1 MKGRF
6 SNHQPPSTNP
16 PSGLRPLP
24 LIVLPLQHP
33 PGDEAVHRLAG
44 AEPHVAHPGIAPEHA
59 PFHRRQRLAAVHAL
73 VLEQVAQVLSEQQPH
88 PARARMAAAGELEVD
103 QRRAAVLE
111 HQPVGLL
118 GQVVVGDAAPV
129 QLLQQA
135 ARAAEIRQVAARRAL
150 VHRRALH
157 VAAVEPASVPAQQL
171 RHVGHPGDRLQ
182 RQRLAPGQPPGR
194 KTQPGGHV
202 HQVAAHEFAVGAAH
216 QRDAAEAVG
225 LQCAGF
231 DGGVRF
237 HGRSVGERSGG
248 GCHNRQMESGWF
260 DATLAWISAHPV
272 AAGGL
277 IFLIAFCDAIV
288 VLGILVPALPLL
300 FAIGALIGLGH
311 IDGPYAVTC
320 AAAGAFIGDGIG
332 YWVGRRWGPQLR
344 EHWPFRRYPQLLD
357 RGEQVFRRHGT
368 TGILIA
374 RFVGAIR
381 AFVPAIAGMLR
392 MPLRRYVPMSLLAC
406 FLWAGL
412 FLAPGWI
419 FGASYDAVAAVADR
433 LVLVLGGLLL
443 VLALAW
449 AGVLY
454 GYRWFD
460 RHANALLAR
469 ALLWTRS
476 HPRLGRYA
484 AALIDPRRPESASL
498 AILAACLLAI
508 GGAWFALLVTVWMRG
523 EPLAL
528 DLSLFGLM
536 YELRNPLADRLMAG
550 LASIGDWEVLL
561 PAASL
566 ALAWLLWRRRWIAA
580 VHWVA
585 ALTFGLVLTTGLSRL
600 VDMPLPPTAPSG
612 FGFPS
617 VSVTMSTIAFGFFAV
632 LIARELPGRSRVW
645 PYMVSGLVVALL
657 GFARLY
663 LGAHWLSDVVGG
675 MLLGIVWLLVLGIA
689 YRRHVARSFW
699 MRPLAAVFYL
709 SFAVAALWHAPRAV
723 DPLL

>member
-1 MKGRF
+1 
-6 SNHQPPSTNP
+6 
-16 PSGLRPLP
+16 
-24 LIVLPLQHP
+24 
-33 PGDEAVHRLAG
+33 
-44 AEPHVAHPGIAPEHA
+44 
-59 PFHRRQRLAAVHAL
+59 
-73 VLEQVAQVLSEQQPH
+73 
-88 PARARMAAAGELEVD
+88 
-103 QRRAAVLE
+103 
-111 HQPVGLL
+111 
-118 GQVVVGDAAPV
+118 
-129 QLLQQA
+129 
-135 ARAAEIRQVAARRAL
+135 
-150 VHRRALH
+150 
-157 VAAVEPASVPAQQL
+157 
-171 RHVGHPGDRLQ
+171 
-182 RQRLAPGQPPGR
+182 
-194 KTQPGGHV
+194 
-202 HQVAAHEFAVGAAH
+202 
-216 QRDAAEAVG
+216 
-225 LQCAGF
+225 
-231 DGGVRF
+231 
-237 HGRSVGERSGG
+237 
-248 GCHNRQMESGWF
+248 
-260 DATLAWISAHPV
+260 
-272 AAGGL
+272 
-277 IFLIAFCDAIV
+277 
-288 VLGILVPALPLL
+288 
-300 FAIGALIGLGH
+300 
-311 IDGPYAVTC
+311 
-320 AAAGAFIGDGIG
+320 
-332 YWVGRRWGPQLR
+332 
-344 EHWPFRRYPQLLD
+344 
-357 RGEQVFRRHGT
+357 
-368 TGILIA
+368 
-374 RFVGAIR
+374 
-381 AFVPAIAGMLR
+381 
-392 MPLRRYVPMSLLAC
+392 
-406 FLWAGL
+406 
-412 FLAPGWI
+412 
-419 FGASYDAVAAVADR
+419 
-433 LVLVLGGLLL
+433 
-443 VLALAW
+443 
-449 AGVLY
+449 Y

-508 GGAWFALLVTVWMRG
+508 GWAWFALLVTVWMRG

-585 ALTFGLVLTTGLSRL
+585 ALTFGLVLTAGLSRL
-600 VDMPLPPTAPSG
+600 VDIPLPPTAPSG

-723 DPLL
+723 DPLLERFHAPPPSLVLDIEGWWERDWTQLPAQRRERDASRRWSLELQVAGPLEPLQARLRGHGWQVQPQADWTATLGLLDDDVPAASQAVLPATLGAEAESLLLRRADADGRLQVLRLWRAPALLADGTPLWIGVTQTLEYERPLSGLFGIWLPVPDNDAAFIALRHSLAGFTLREAPHPYSGAPVLRLRTDAAGSGEQP